1 MQGHV
6 DFDDYADDYDRTLN
20 RGLAFSGEDKDY
32 FARERMTWV
41 RGVLNGLGV
50 RPRRAI
56 DFGCGT
62 GASVRLLL
70 DVLGAESALGIDV
83 SSRSIEIAR
92 QTCGSARASFL
103 TFAEH
108 VPDGSADF
116 GFCNGVFHHIPPAER
131 ADAVRHV
138 WRSLGSGGLWAFW
151 ENNPYNPGT
160 QWLMHRLPFDR
171 GVKKLSARRA
181 RRLLA
186 AEGFEILRTDHLFLF
201 PKFLSPLRAFERHLT
216 KIPAGA
222 QYLIV
227 ARKSEQHA

>member
-6 DFDDYADDYDRTLN
+6 DFDEYADDYDRTLN

-41 RGVLNGLGV
+41 RAVLSELGV

-62 GASVRLLL
+62 GSSVRLLL

-92 QTCGSARASFL
+92 HRYGSEHASFL

-108 VPDGSADF
+108 APDASADF
-116 GFCNGVFHHIPPAER
+116 GFC
-131 ADAVRHV
+131 
-138 WRSLGSGGLWAFW
+138 
-151 ENNPYNPGT
+151 
-160 QWLMHRLPFDR
+160 
-171 GVKKLSARRA
+171 
-181 RRLLA
+181 
-186 AEGFEILRTDHLFLF
+186 
-201 PKFLSPLRAFERHLT
+201 
-216 KIPAGA
+216 
-222 QYLIV
+222 
-227 ARKSEQHA
+227 